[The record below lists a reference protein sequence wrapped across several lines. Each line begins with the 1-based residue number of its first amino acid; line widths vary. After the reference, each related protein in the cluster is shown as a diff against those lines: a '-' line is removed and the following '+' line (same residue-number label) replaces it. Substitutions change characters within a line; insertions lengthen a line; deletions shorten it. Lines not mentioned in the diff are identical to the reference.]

1 MNITIVGGGFGGV
14 KAALELSKDANNNIT
29 LISDKEDFQYYPA
42 LYGTATGHSHLQS
55 WVPLGKIFASKLNVD
70 VVIDNITRVDP
81 TTKSLNGASDTV
93 YKYDRLILSLGSI
106 TTYFGIKGLDEF
118 SYGIK
123 SYEEIKELKHH
134 LYSAI
139 VENREVE
146 KEYVII
152 GGGPTGVELAS
163 AMREYIHRI
172 CEHHSVP
179 HGKIGITVLEAMPRL
194 LPKMS
199 EKTSAKVKQRLE
211 KLGVKVLLNEKV
223 ESASQDGLK
232 VNGKPLKSHTVIW
245 TSGVANNPFF
255 SENAEHFE
263 LAKNGKVIVDEYMRT
278 NDGIYVIG
286 DNAATSFSGLAQTAL
301 HDAKF
306 VASNIKRRKSGGKA
320 KKYKAVLPP
329 VVIPLGENW
338 AVFEWHW
345 MKLYGWPASLLRRAA
360 DLVGY
365 TDILPLGQALG
376 QWHAQTIVED
386 DYFTPAPPKKKK

>member
-163 AMREYIHRI
+163 AMREYTACH
-172 CEHHSVP
+172 
-179 HGKIGITVLEAMPRL
+179 
-194 LPKMS
+194 MS
-199 EKTSAKVKQRLE
+199 K
-211 KLGVKVLLNEKV
+211 
-223 ESASQDGLK
+223 
-232 VNGKPLKSHTVIW
+232 
-245 TSGVANNPFF
+245 
-255 SENAEHFE
+255 
-263 LAKNGKVIVDEYMRT
+263 
-278 NDGIYVIG
+278 
-286 DNAATSFSGLAQTAL
+286 
-301 HDAKF
+301 
-306 VASNIKRRKSGGKA
+306 
-320 KKYKAVLPP
+320 
-329 VVIPLGENW
+329 
-338 AVFEWHW
+338 
-345 MKLYGWPASLLRRAA
+345 
-360 DLVGY
+360 
-365 TDILPLGQALG
+365 
-376 QWHAQTIVED
+376 
-386 DYFTPAPPKKKK
+386 

>member
-1 MNITIVGGGFGGV
+1 M
-14 KAALELSKDANNNIT
+14 
-29 LISDKEDFQYYPA
+29 
-42 LYGTATGHSHLQS
+42 
-55 WVPLGKIFASKLNVD
+55 
-70 VVIDNITRVDP
+70 
-81 TTKSLNGASDTV
+81 
-93 YKYDRLILSLGSI
+93 
-106 TTYFGIKGLDEF
+106 
-118 SYGIK
+118 
-123 SYEEIKELKHH
+123 
-134 LYSAI
+134 
-139 VENREVE
+139 
-146 KEYVII
+146 
-152 GGGPTGVELAS
+152 
-163 AMREYIHRI
+163 
-172 CEHHSVP
+172 
-179 HGKIGITVLEAMPRL
+179 LEAMPRL